1 MEIKRDYYLN
11 ELIDRLDNGLIKI
24 ITGIRRCGKSYLLNT
39 IFKNYLVGQG
49 IDNEHII
56 QLSLDE
62 NKNKKFLDPDVLDEY
77 IRSLIIDGNKYYLLL
92 DEIQE
97 VKDFESVLIGFMH
110 INNVEI
116 YVTGSNSKF
125 LSSDIVTEFRGRG
138 DEIRVYPLSFA
149 EFYSVYD
156 GSEEKA
162 LSEYY
167 TYGGL
172 PLTVLAKT
180 DNSKINYLRTQ
191 KDNVYINDI
200 VDRNNIQNKEEL
212 EMLVQIIASDIGC
225 LTNPLKLS
233 NSFKERDRQST
244 MTDKTIYNYLGYL
257 QDAFMIEKARRFDV
271 RGKRFIETPQ
281 KYYFTDMGIRNSFLD
296 FRQSEEISHTME
308 NVIYIELKKRGYN
321 VDVGSVEIREGD
333 AKKQLEIDFV
343 ANKGNNKIYIQSA
356 LEMKTGEKVRQE
368 QKSLLNVNDFFKKI
382 IIGGDNVKRSRYDNG
397 IIKFPL
403 GIFIESGAHFTR
415 QVSLKYKAWLVY
427 HVLYPVMKFG
437 VLKFNCVNSK

>member
-11 ELIDRLDNGLIKI
+11 ELIDRIDNQLIKI

-39 IFKNYLVGQG
+39 IFKNYLIEQG
-49 IDNEHII
+49 TDKEHII
-56 QLSLDE
+56 QMSLDE
-62 NKNKKFLDPDVLDEY
+62 KKNSKYLDPDILDEH
-77 IRSLIIDGNKYYLLL
+77 IRSLIKDNNKYYILL

-110 INNVEI
+110 IDSVDI

-149 EFYSVYD
+149 EFYSIYD
-156 GSEEKA
+156 GSEERA
-162 LSEYY
+162 LSDYY
-167 TYGGL
+167 TFGGL

-180 DNSKINYLRTQ
+180 DNTKMNYLKTQ

-200 VDRNNIQNKEEL
+200 IDRNKVQNKEEL

-233 NSFKERDRQST
+233 NNFKERDKTST

-257 QDAFMIEKARRFDV
+257 QDAFMIEKSRRFDV
-271 RGKRFIETPQ
+271 RGKKYIETPQ
-281 KYYFTDMGIRNSFLD
+281 KYYFTDMGIRNSFLE
-296 FRQSEEISHTME
+296 FRQSEEISHSME

-356 LEMKTGEKVRQE
+356 LEMKTGEKVKQE

-382 IIGGDNVKRSRYDNG
+382 IIVGDNIKRSRYDNG
-397 IIKFPL
+397 IILMSIYDFL
-403 GIFIESGAHFTR
+403 LDAN
-415 QVSLKYKAWLVY
+415 SLEY
-427 HVLYPVMKFG
+427 
-437 VLKFNCVNSK
+437 

>member
-11 ELIDRLDNGLIKI
+11 ELIDRIDNQLIKI

-39 IFKNYLVGQG
+39 IFKNYLIEQG
-49 IDNEHII
+49 IDKEHII
-56 QLSLDE
+56 QMSLDE
-62 NKNKKFLDPDVLDEY
+62 KKNSKYLDPDILDEH
-77 IRSLIIDGNKYYLLL
+77 IRSLIKDNNKYYILL

-110 INNVEI
+110 IDSVDI

-149 EFYSVYD
+149 EFYSIYD
-156 GSEEKA
+156 GSEERA
-162 LSEYY
+162 LSDYY
-167 TYGGL
+167 TFGGL

-180 DNSKINYLRTQ
+180 DNTKMNYLKTQ

-200 VDRNNIQNKEEL
+200 IDRNKVQNKEEL

-233 NSFKERDRQST
+233 NNFKERDKTST

-257 QDAFMIEKARRFDV
+257 QDAFMIEKSRRFDV
-271 RGKRFIETPQ
+271 RGKKYIETPQ
-281 KYYFTDMGIRNSFLD
+281 KYYFTDMGIRNSFLE
-296 FRQSEEISHTME
+296 FRQSEEISHSME

-356 LEMKTGEKVRQE
+356 LEMKTGEKVKQE

-382 IIGGDNVKRSRYDNG
+382 IIVGDNIKRSRYDNG
-397 IIKFPL
+397 IILMSIYDFL
-403 GIFIESGAHFTR
+403 LDAN
-415 QVSLKYKAWLVY
+415 SLEY
-427 HVLYPVMKFG
+427 
-437 VLKFNCVNSK
+437 

>member
-1 MEIKRDYYLN
+1 MEIKREYYLKK
-11 ELIDRLDNGLIKI
+11 LIDGLDNGLIKI
-24 ITGIRRCGKSYLLNT
+24 VTGIRRCGKSYLLDP
-39 IFKNYLVGQG
+39 IFKDYLCETGVKE
-49 IDNEHII
+49 DHII
-56 QLSLDE
+56 KIDLDE
-62 NKNKKFLDPDVLDEY
+62 RENYIYHNPDEL
-77 IRSLIIDGNKYYLLL
+77 NKYVKDKITDKDKYYILL

-97 VKDFESVLIGFMH
+97 VKEFESVLIGFLH
-110 INNVEI
+110 IKNVEI

-138 DEIRVYPLSFA
+138 CEIKVYPLSFS

-167 TYGGL
+167 TFGGL

-180 DNSKINYLRTQ
+180 DENKIAYLQSQ

-212 EMLVQIIASDIGC
+212 EMLVNIISSDIGS

-233 NSFKERDRQST
+233 NNFKERNKMSS

-257 QDAFMIEKARRFDV
+257 QDAFLIEKARRFDV

-296 FRQSEEISHTME
+296 FRQSEEISHIME

-333 AKKQLEIDFV
+333 SKKQLEIDFV

-356 LEMKTGEKVRQE
+356 LEMKTKEKVEQE
-368 QKSLLNVNDFFKKI
+368 QKSLINVNDFFKKI
-382 IIGGDNVKRSRYDNG
+382 IIVGENVKKSRFDNG
-397 IIKFPL
+397 IIIMSIYDFL
-403 GIFIESGAHFTR
+403 LDLD
-415 QVSLKYKAWLVY
+415 SLNY
-427 HVLYPVMKFG
+427 
-437 VLKFNCVNSK
+437 

>member
-1 MEIKRDYYLN
+1 MEIKRDYYLK
-11 ELIDRLDNGLIKI
+11 ELIDRIDNQLIKI

-39 IFKNYLVGQG
+39 IFKNYLIEQG
-49 IDNEHII
+49 IDEKHII

-62 NKNKKFLDPDVLDEY
+62 NKNKKYLDPDVLDEY
-77 IRSLIIDGNKYYLLL
+77 IRSLIKDKNKYYILL
-92 DEIQE
+92 DEVQE
-97 VKDFESVLIGFMH
+97 VKNFESVLIGFMH

-138 DEIRVYPLSFA
+138 DEIRVYPLSFS

-167 TYGGL
+167 IYGGL
-172 PLTVLAKT
+172 PLTVIAKT
-180 DNSKINYLRTQ
+180 DNSKINYLRAQ

-200 VDRNNIQNKEEL
+200 VERNKIQNKEKL

-233 NSFKERDRQST
+233 NNFKERDSLST

-296 FRQSEEISHTME
+296 FRQSEEISHIME

-356 LEMKTGEKVRQE
+356 LEMKTEEKVKQE

-382 IIGGDNVKRSRYDNG
+382 IIVGDNIKRSRYDNG
-397 IIKFPL
+397 IIIMSIYDFL
-403 GIFIESGAHFTR
+403 LDAN
-415 QVSLKYKAWLVY
+415 SLEY
-427 HVLYPVMKFG
+427 
-437 VLKFNCVNSK
+437 

>member
-1 MEIKRDYYLN
+1 MEIKRDHYLK
-11 ELIDRLDNGLIKI
+11 ELIDRIDNQLIKI
-24 ITGIRRCGKSYLLNT
+24 ITGIRRCGKSYLLNI
-39 IFKNYLVGQG
+39 IFKNYLIEQG
-49 IDNEHII
+49 IDAEHII

-62 NKNKKFLDPDVLDEY
+62 KKNKKYLDPDVLDEY
-77 IRSLIIDGNKYYLLL
+77 VRSLIKDDKKYYILL

-97 VKDFESVLIGFMH
+97 VKEFESVLIGFLH
-110 INNVEI
+110 ISNVEI

-138 DEIRVYPLSFA
+138 DEIRVYPLTFA

-156 GSEEKA
+156 GSEERA

-172 PLTVLAKT
+172 PLAVLAKT
-180 DNSKINYLRTQ
+180 DTAKINYLKTQ

-212 EMLVQIIASDIGC
+212 EILVQIIASDIGC

-233 NSFKERDRQST
+233 NSFKERDKEST
-244 MTDKTIYNYLGYL
+244 MSDKTIYNYLEYL

-281 KYYFTDMGIRNSFLD
+281 KYYFTDIGIRNSFLD

-333 AKKQLEIDFV
+333 VRKQLEIDFV
-343 ANKGNNKIYIQSA
+343 ANKGHNKIYIQSA
-356 LEMKTGEKVRQE
+356 LEMKTSEKVKQE
-368 QKSLLNVNDFFKKI
+368 QKSLINVNDFFKKI
-382 IIGGDNVKRSRYDNG
+382 IIVGDNIKRSRYDNG
-397 IIKFPL
+397 IILMSIYDFL
-403 GIFIESGAHFTR
+403 LDSN
-415 QVSLKYKAWLVY
+415 SLEY
-427 HVLYPVMKFG
+427 
-437 VLKFNCVNSK
+437 

>member
-1 MEIKRDYYLN
+1 MEIKRDYYLK

-39 IFKNYLVGQG
+39 IFKNYLLEQG
-49 IDNEHII
+49 TDKEHII

-62 NKNKKFLDPDVLDEY
+62 RTNFKYLDPDELNEY
-77 IRSLIIDGNKYYLLL
+77 IRSLIMDEKKYYILL

-97 VKDFESVLIGFMH
+97 VKEFESVLIGFMH

-149 EFYSVYD
+149 EFYSVYE

-172 PLTVLAKT
+172 PLAIMAKT
-180 DNSKINYLRTQ
+180 DNAKINYLKTQ

-200 VDRNNIQNKEEL
+200 VDRNNVQNQEEL
-212 EMLVQIIASDIGC
+212 EMLVQIVASDIGS

-233 NSFKERDRQST
+233 NNFKERDRMST

-257 QDAFMIEKARRFDV
+257 QDAFIIEKARRFDV

-296 FRQSEEISHTME
+296 FRQSEEISHSME

-321 VDVGSVEIREGD
+321 VDVGSVEIREGNT
-333 AKKQLEIDFV
+333 KKQLEIDFV

-356 LEMKTGEKVRQE
+356 LEMKTREKVEQE
-368 QKSLLNVNDFFKKI
+368 QKSLVNVNDFFKKI
-382 IIGGDNVKRSRYDNG
+382 IIVGDNIKRSRYENG
-397 IIKFPL
+397 IIIMSIYDFL
-403 GIFIESGAHFTR
+403 LDQESL
-415 QVSLKYKAWLVY
+415 SY
-427 HVLYPVMKFG
+427 
-437 VLKFNCVNSK
+437 

>member
-1 MEIKRDYYLN
+1 MEIKRDYYLK

-39 IFKNYLVGQG
+39 IFKNYLLEKG
-49 IDNEHII
+49 IEKEHII

-62 NKNKKFLDPDVLDEY
+62 KKNKKYLDPDVLDEY
-77 IRSLIIDGNKYYLLL
+77 IRSLIKDNNKYYILL

-97 VKDFESVLIGFMH
+97 VEEFESVLIGFMH
-110 INNVEI
+110 MSNTEI

-138 DEIRVYPLSFA
+138 DEIRVYPLSFS
-149 EFYSVYD
+149 EFYSVYE

-162 LSEYY
+162 LNEYY

-172 PLTVLAKT
+172 PLTVLEKT
-180 DNSKINYLRTQ
+180 DNSKMNYLKMQ

-200 VDRNNIQNKEEL
+200 VDRNKIQNKEEL

-233 NSFKERDRQST
+233 NNFKERDKSST
-244 MTDKTIYNYLGYL
+244 MTDKTIYNYLSHL

-271 RGKRFIETPQ
+271 RGKKFIDTPQ

-296 FRQSEEISHTME
+296 FRQSGEISHTME

-356 LEMKTGEKVRQE
+356 LEMKTEEKIKQE
-368 QKSLLNVNDFFKKI
+368 QRSLLNVNDFFKKI
-382 IIGGDNVKRSRYDNG
+382 IIVGDNIKRSRFDNG
-397 IIKFPL
+397 IIIMSIYDFL
-403 GIFIESGAHFTR
+403 LDAN
-415 QVSLKYKAWLVY
+415 SLEY
-427 HVLYPVMKFG
+427 
-437 VLKFNCVNSK
+437 

>member
-1 MEIKRDYYLN
+1 MEIKREFYLKK
-11 ELIDRLDNGLIKI
+11 LIDGLDNGLIKI
-24 ITGIRRCGKSYLLNT
+24 VTGIRRCGKSYLLDP
-39 IFKNYLVGQG
+39 IFKDYLCETGVKE
-49 IDNEHII
+49 DHII
-56 QLSLDE
+56 KIDLDE
-62 NKNKKFLDPDVLDEY
+62 RENYIYHNPDEL
-77 IRSLIIDGNKYYLLL
+77 NKYVKDKITDKDKYYILL

-97 VKDFESVLIGFMH
+97 VKEFESVLIGFLH
-110 INNVEI
+110 IKNVEI

-138 DEIRVYPLSFA
+138 CEIKVYPLSFS
-149 EFYSVYD
+149 EFYSVFD

-167 TYGGL
+167 TFGGL

-180 DNSKINYLRTQ
+180 DENKIAYLQSQ

-212 EMLVQIIASDIGC
+212 EMLVNIISSDIGS

-233 NSFKERDRQST
+233 NNFKERNKMSSI
-244 MTDKTIYNYLGYL
+244 TDKTIYNYLGYL
-257 QDAFMIEKARRFDV
+257 QDAFLIEKARRFDV

-296 FRQSEEISHTME
+296 FRQSEEISHIME

-333 AKKQLEIDFV
+333 SKKQLEIDFV

-356 LEMKTGEKVRQE
+356 LEMKTKEKVEQE
-368 QKSLLNVNDFFKKI
+368 QKSLINVNDFFKKI
-382 IIGGDNVKRSRYDNG
+382 IIVGENVKKSRFDNG
-397 IIKFPL
+397 IIIMSIYDFL
-403 GIFIESGAHFTR
+403 LDLD
-415 QVSLKYKAWLVY
+415 SLNY
-427 HVLYPVMKFG
+427 
-437 VLKFNCVNSK
+437 

>member
-1 MEIKRDYYLN
+1 MEIKRDYYLK
-11 ELIDRLDNGLIKI
+11 ELIDRIDNQLIKI
-24 ITGIRRCGKSYLLNT
+24 ITGIRRCGKSYLLNV
-39 IFKNYLVGQG
+39 IFKNYLKEQG
-49 IDNEHII
+49 IDEEHII

-62 NKNKKFLDPDVLDEY
+62 NKNKKYLDPDVLDEY
-77 IRSLIIDGNKYYLLL
+77 IRNLIKDKNKYYILL

-97 VKDFESVLIGFMH
+97 VKDFESVLIGFMNM
-110 INNVEI
+110 NNVEV

-156 GSEEKA
+156 GSEELA

-172 PLTVLAKT
+172 PLTVIAKT
-180 DNSKINYLRTQ
+180 ENSKINYLKTQ

-200 VDRNNIQNKEEL
+200 VDRNKVQNKEEL

-233 NSFKERDRQST
+233 NSFKERDKTST

-321 VDVGSVEIREGD
+321 VDVGSVEIREGN

-356 LEMKTGEKVRQE
+356 LEMKTTEKVRQE

-382 IIGGDNVKRSRYDNG
+382 IIVGDNIKRSRYENG
-397 IIKFPL
+397 IILMSIYEFL
-403 GIFIESGAHFTR
+403 LDTN
-415 QVSLKYKAWLVY
+415 SLEY
-427 HVLYPVMKFG
+427 
-437 VLKFNCVNSK
+437 

>member
-1 MEIKRDYYLN
+1 MEIKRDYYLK
-11 ELIDRLDNGLIKI
+11 ELIDRIDNQLIKI

-39 IFKNYLVGQG
+39 IFKNYLIEQG

-62 NKNKKFLDPDVLDEY
+62 NINKKYLDPDELDSY
-77 IRSLIIDGNKYYLLL
+77 IRSLIKDNNKYYLLL

-97 VKDFESVLIGFMH
+97 VKNFESVLIGFMH
-110 INNVEI
+110 INNIEI

-138 DEIRVYPLSFA
+138 DEIRVYPLSFL

-156 GSEEKA
+156 GSYERA

-167 TYGGL
+167 TFGGL
-172 PLTVLAKT
+172 PLTILSKT
-180 DNSKINYLRTQ
+180 DTSKINYLKMQ

-200 VDRNNIQNKEEL
+200 VDRNNIKNKEEL
-212 EMLVQIIASDIGC
+212 EMLVQIIASDIGS

-233 NSFKERDRQST
+233 NVFKERDRQSS
-244 MTDKTIYNYLGYL
+244 MSDKTIYNYLEYL
-257 QDAFMIEKARRFDV
+257 QNAFIIEKARRFDV
-271 RGKRFIETPQ
+271 RGKKFIETPQ

-296 FRQSEEISHTME
+296 FRQSDELSHTME

-321 VDVGSVEIREGD
+321 VDVGSVPIREGNTQ
-333 AKKQLEIDFV
+333 KQLEIDFI

-356 LEMKTGEKVRQE
+356 LEMKSTEKIKQE
-368 QKSLLNVNDFFKKI
+368 QKSLINVNDFFKKI
-382 IIGGDNVKRSRYDNG
+382 IIVGNDVKRSRYDNG
-397 IIKFPL
+397 IILMSIYDFLLDPN
-403 GIFIESGAHFTR
+403 
-415 QVSLKYKAWLVY
+415 SLDY
-427 HVLYPVMKFG
+427 
-437 VLKFNCVNSK
+437 

>member
-1 MEIKRDYYLN
+1 MEIKRDYYLK
-11 ELIDRLDNGLIKI
+11 ELIDRMDNQLIKI
-24 ITGIRRCGKSYLLNT
+24 ITGIRRCGKSYLLNI
-39 IFKNYLVGQG
+39 IFKNYLLENET
-49 IDNEHII
+49 DEEHII

-62 NKNKKFLDPDVLDEY
+62 NKNKKYLNPDILDEY
-77 IRSLIIDGNKYYLLL
+77 IRSLIKDKNKYYILL

-97 VKDFESVLIGFMH
+97 VKNFESVLIGFMH
-110 INNVEI
+110 MTNIEI

-156 GSEEKA
+156 GTEEKA
-162 LSEYY
+162 LNEYY

-172 PLTVLAKT
+172 PLTVIAKT
-180 DNSKINYLRTQ
+180 DNGKINYLRTQ

-200 VDRNNIQNKEEL
+200 IDRNNVQNKEEL

-233 NSFKERDRQST
+233 NNFKERDKLST

-257 QDAFMIEKARRFDV
+257 QNAFMIEKARRFDV

-296 FRQSEEISHTME
+296 FRQSEEISHIME

-356 LEMKTGEKVRQE
+356 LEMKTEEKVRQE

-382 IIGGDNVKRSRYDNG
+382 IIVGDNIKRSRYDNG
-397 IIKFPL
+397 IIIMSIYDFL
-403 GIFIESGAHFTR
+403 LDAN
-415 QVSLKYKAWLVY
+415 SLEY
-427 HVLYPVMKFG
+427 
-437 VLKFNCVNSK
+437 

>member
-1 MEIKRDYYLN
+1 MEIKRDYYLK

-24 ITGIRRCGKSYLLNT
+24 ITGIRRCGKSYLLNI
-39 IFKNYLVGQG
+39 IFKNYLIEQG
-49 IDNEHII
+49 TREEQII

-62 NKNKKFLDPDVLDEY
+62 SSNFKYLDPDELDKY
-77 IRSLIIDGNKYYLLL
+77 IRSRIIDKSKYYILL

-97 VKDFESVLIGFMH
+97 VREFESVLIGFMH
-110 INNVEI
+110 IDNAEI

-138 DEIRVYPLSFA
+138 DEIRVDPLSFS

-162 LSEYY
+162 LNEYY

-172 PLTVLAKT
+172 PLTIAAKT
-180 DNSKINYLRTQ
+180 DNAKINYLKAQ
-191 KDNVYINDI
+191 KENVYINDI
-200 VDRNNIQNKEEL
+200 IDRNNVQNKEEL
-212 EMLVQIIASDIGC
+212 EMLVQIVASDIGS

-233 NSFKERDRQST
+233 NNFKERDKTST

-257 QDAFMIEKARRFDV
+257 QDAFIIEKARRFDV

-321 VDVGSVEIREGD
+321 VDVGSVEIREGS

-356 LEMKTGEKVRQE
+356 LEMKTKEKVEQE
-368 QKSLLNVNDFFKKI
+368 QKSLINVNDFFKKI
-382 IIGGDNVKRSRYDNG
+382 IIVGDNIKRSRYENG
-397 IIKFPL
+397 IIIMSIYDFL
-403 GIFIESGAHFTR
+403 LDLES
-415 QVSLKYKAWLVY
+415 LNY
-427 HVLYPVMKFG
+427 
-437 VLKFNCVNSK
+437 

>member
-1 MEIKRDYYLN
+1 MEIKRDYYLK
-11 ELIDRLDNGLIKI
+11 ELIDRIDNQLIKI
-24 ITGIRRCGKSYLLNT
+24 ITGIRRCGKSYLLNV
-39 IFKNYLVGQG
+39 IFKNYLINQG
-49 IDNEHII
+49 IDEEHIL

-62 NKNKKFLDPDVLDEY
+62 NKNKKYLDPDVLDGY
-77 IRSLIIDGNKYYLLL
+77 IRSLIKDKNKYYILL

-97 VKDFESVLIGFMH
+97 IKDFESVLIGFMH
-110 INNVEI
+110 ISNVDI

-156 GSEEKA
+156 DSYEIA

-180 DNSKINYLRTQ
+180 DNAKINYLKMQR
-191 KDNVYINDI
+191 DNVYINDI
-200 VDRNNIQNKEEL
+200 VDRNKVQNKEEL
-212 EMLVQIIASDIGC
+212 EILTQIIASDVGC

-233 NSFKERDRQST
+233 NNFKERDKTST

-271 RGKRFIETPQ
+271 RRKKFIETPQ

-321 VDVGSVEIREGD
+321 VDVGSVEIREGN

-356 LEMKTGEKVRQE
+356 LEMKTAEKVKQE

-382 IIGGDNVKRSRYDNG
+382 IIVGDNIKRSRYDNG
-397 IIKFPL
+397 IILMSIYDFL
-403 GIFIESGAHFTR
+403 LDAN
-415 QVSLKYKAWLVY
+415 SLEY
-427 HVLYPVMKFG
+427 
-437 VLKFNCVNSK
+437 

>member
-11 ELIDRLDNGLIKI
+11 ELINRIDNQLIKI
-24 ITGIRRCGKSYLLNT
+24 VTGIRRCGKSYLLNV
-39 IFKNYLVGQG
+39 IFKNYLVEQG
-49 IDNEHII
+49 IDQEHII

-62 NKNKKFLDPDVLDEY
+62 NKNKKYLDPDVLDEY
-77 IRSLIIDGNKYYLLL
+77 IRSLIKNENKYYLLL

-116 YVTGSNSKF
+116 FVTGSNSKF

-138 DEIRVYPLSFA
+138 DEVRVYPLSFA
-149 EFYSVYD
+149 EFYSIYD
-156 GSEEKA
+156 GTEEKA
-162 LSEYY
+162 LNEYY

-180 DNSKINYLRTQ
+180 DNAKINYLKTQ

-233 NSFKERDRQST
+233 NNFKERDKLST
-244 MTDKTIYNYLGYL
+244 MTDKTICNYLGYL
-257 QDAFMIEKARRFDV
+257 QDDFMIEKARRFDV

-321 VDVGSVEIREGD
+321 VDVGSVEIREGNT
-333 AKKQLEIDFV
+333 KKQLEIDFV

-356 LEMKTGEKVRQE
+356 LEMKTAEKVEQE
-368 QKSLLNVNDFFKKI
+368 QKSLVNVNDFFKKI
-382 IIGGDNVKRSRYDNG
+382 IIVGDNIKRSRYDNG
-397 IIKFPL
+397 IILMSIYDFL
-403 GIFIESGAHFTR
+403 LDAN
-415 QVSLKYKAWLVY
+415 SLEY
-427 HVLYPVMKFG
+427 
-437 VLKFNCVNSK
+437 

>member
-11 ELIDRLDNGLIKI
+11 ELIDRIDNQLIKI

-39 IFKNYLVGQG
+39 IFKNYLIEHG
-49 IDNEHII
+49 IDEEHII
-56 QLSLDE
+56 QLSFDE
-62 NKNKKFLDPDVLDEY
+62 KKNKKYIDPDVLDEY
-77 IRSLIIDGNKYYLLL
+77 IRSLIKDNEKYYLLL

-97 VKDFESVLIGFMH
+97 VEEFESVLIGFMH
-110 INNVEI
+110 IDNVEI

-138 DEIRVYPLSFA
+138 DEIRIYPLSFA
-149 EFYSVYD
+149 EFYSVYN

-180 DNSKINYLRTQ
+180 DNAKINYLKTQ

-200 VDRNNIQNKEEL
+200 VDRNKIQNREEL
-212 EMLVQIIASDIGC
+212 EILVQIIASDIGC

-233 NSFKERDRQST
+233 NHFKERDRSSS

-257 QDAFMIEKARRFDV
+257 QDAFMIEKAKRFDV
-271 RGKRFIETPQ
+271 RGKKFIETPQ

-321 VDVGSVEIREGD
+321 VDVGTVEIREGD

-356 LEMKTGEKVRQE
+356 LEMKTKEKVVQE
-368 QKSLLNVNDFFKKI
+368 QKSLINVNDFFKKI
-382 IIGGDNVKRSRYDNG
+382 IIVGSNIKRTRYDNG
-397 IIKFPL
+397 IIL
-403 GIFIESGAHFTR
+403 MGIHDFLLDMN
-415 QVSLKYKAWLVY
+415 SLDY
-427 HVLYPVMKFG
+427 
-437 VLKFNCVNSK
+437 

>member
-1 MEIKRDYYLN
+1 MEIKRDYYLK
-11 ELIDRLDNGLIKI
+11 ELIDRIDNQLIKI

-39 IFKNYLVGQG
+39 IFKNYLIEQG
-49 IDNEHII
+49 IDEEHII

-62 NKNKKFLDPDVLDEY
+62 NKNKKYLDPDVLDEY
-77 IRSLIIDGNKYYLLL
+77 IRSLIKDKNKYYILL
-92 DEIQE
+92 DEVQE
-97 VKDFESVLIGFMH
+97 VKNFESVLIGFMH
-110 INNVEI
+110 ISNAEI

-138 DEIRVYPLSFA
+138 DEIRVYPLSFS
-149 EFYSVYD
+149 EFYSVYE

-172 PLTVLAKT
+172 PLTVIAKT
-180 DNSKINYLRTQ
+180 DNSKINYLRAQ

-200 VDRNNIQNKEEL
+200 VERNKIQNKEKL

-233 NSFKERDRQST
+233 NNFKERDSLST

-271 RGKRFIETPQ
+271 RGKKFIETPQ

-296 FRQSEEISHTME
+296 FRQSEEISHIME

-321 VDVGSVEIREGD
+321 VDVGSVEIREGN

-356 LEMKTGEKVRQE
+356 LEMKTEEKVKQE

-382 IIGGDNVKRSRYDNG
+382 IIVGDNIKRSRFDNG
-397 IIKFPL
+397 IIIMSIYDFL
-403 GIFIESGAHFTR
+403 LDAN
-415 QVSLKYKAWLVY
+415 SLEY
-427 HVLYPVMKFG
+427 
-437 VLKFNCVNSK
+437 

>member
-1 MEIKRDYYLN
+1 MEIKRYYYLK
-11 ELIDRLDNGLIKI
+11 ELIDRIDNQLIKI

-39 IFKNYLVGQG
+39 IFKNYLIEQG
-49 IDNEHII
+49 IDEEHII

-62 NKNKKFLDPDVLDEY
+62 NKNKKYLDPDVLDEY
-77 IRSLIIDGNKYYLLL
+77 IRSLIKDKNKYYILL
-92 DEIQE
+92 DEVQE
-97 VKDFESVLIGFMH
+97 VKNFESVLIGFMH
-110 INNVEI
+110 ISNVEI

-138 DEIRVYPLSFA
+138 DEIRVYPLSFS
-149 EFYSVYD
+149 EFYSVYE

-172 PLTVLAKT
+172 PLTVIAKT
-180 DNSKINYLRTQ
+180 DNSKINYLRAQ

-200 VDRNNIQNKEEL
+200 VERNKIQNKEEL

-233 NSFKERDRQST
+233 NNFKERDSLST

-271 RGKRFIETPQ
+271 RGKKFIETPQ

-296 FRQSEEISHTME
+296 FRQSEEISHIME

-321 VDVGSVEIREGD
+321 VDVGSVEIREGN

-356 LEMKTGEKVRQE
+356 LEMKTEEKVKQE

-382 IIGGDNVKRSRYDNG
+382 IIVGDNIKRSRFDNG
-397 IIKFPL
+397 IIIMSIYDFL
-403 GIFIESGAHFTR
+403 LDAN
-415 QVSLKYKAWLVY
+415 SLEY
-427 HVLYPVMKFG
+427 
-437 VLKFNCVNSK
+437 

>member
-11 ELIDRLDNGLIKI
+11 ELIDRIDNQLIKI
-24 ITGIRRCGKSYLLNT
+24 VTGIRRCGKSYLLNV
-39 IFKNYLVGQG
+39 IFKNYLIEQG
-49 IDNEHII
+49 IDEEHII

-62 NKNKKFLDPDVLDEY
+62 NKNKKYLDPDVLDEY
-77 IRSLIIDGNKYYLLL
+77 IRSLIKDNNKYYLLL

-149 EFYSVYD
+149 EFYSVYE
-156 GSEEKA
+156 GSEEIA

-172 PLTVLAKT
+172 PLAVLAKI
-180 DNSKINYLRTQ
+180 DNAKINYLRAQ

-200 VDRNNIQNKEEL
+200 VERNNIQNKEEL

-233 NSFKERDRQST
+233 NNFKERDKLST

-308 NVIYIELKKRGYN
+308 NIIYIELKKRGYN

-356 LEMKTGEKVRQE
+356 LEMKTAEKVKQE

-382 IIGGDNVKRSRYDNG
+382 IIVGDNVKRSRYDNG
-397 IIKFPL
+397 IIL
-403 GIFIESGAHFTR
+403 MGIYDFLLDAS
-415 QVSLKYKAWLVY
+415 SLEY
-427 HVLYPVMKFG
+427 
-437 VLKFNCVNSK
+437 

>member
-11 ELIDRLDNGLIKI
+11 ELVDRLDNGLIKI

-39 IFKNYLVGQG
+39 IFKNYLIEQG
-49 IDNEHII
+49 IEENHII

-62 NKNKKFLDPDVLDEY
+62 RNNLKYLNPDRLDEY
-77 IRSLIIDGNKYYLLL
+77 IRSLIIDEKKYYLLL

-97 VKDFESVLIGFMH
+97 VTEFESVLIGFMH

-138 DEIRVYPLSFA
+138 DEIRIYPLSFS

-167 TYGGL
+167 TFGGL
-172 PLTVLAKT
+172 PLTIIAKT
-180 DNSKINYLRTQ
+180 DNAKINYLKTQ

-200 VDRNNIQNKEEL
+200 VDRNKVQNKEEL
-212 EMLVQIIASDIGC
+212 EMLVQIIASNVGS

-233 NSFKERDRQST
+233 NNFKERDKMSS
-244 MTDKTIYNYLGYL
+244 MTDKTIYKYLGHL
-257 QDAFMIEKARRFDV
+257 QDAFLIEKARRFDV

-333 AKKQLEIDFV
+333 SKKQLEIDFV

-356 LEMKTGEKVRQE
+356 LEMKTKEKVEQE
-368 QKSLLNVNDFFKKI
+368 QKSLLNINDFFKKI
-382 IIGGDNVKRSRYDNG
+382 IIVGDNIKRSRYDNG
-397 IIKFPL
+397 IIIMSIYDFL
-403 GIFIESGAHFTR
+403 LDED
-415 QVSLKYKAWLVY
+415 SLNY
-427 HVLYPVMKFG
+427 
-437 VLKFNCVNSK
+437 

>member
-11 ELIDRLDNGLIKI
+11 ELINRIDNQLIKI
-24 ITGIRRCGKSYLLNT
+24 VTGIRRCGKSYLLNV
-39 IFKNYLVGQG
+39 IFKNYLVEQG
-49 IDNEHII
+49 IDQEHII

-62 NKNKKFLDPDVLDEY
+62 NKNKKYLDPDVLDEY
-77 IRSLIIDGNKYYLLL
+77 IRSLIKDENKYYLLL

-116 YVTGSNSKF
+116 FVTGSNSKF

-138 DEIRVYPLSFA
+138 DEVRVYPLSFA
-149 EFYSVYD
+149 EFYSIYD
-156 GSEEKA
+156 GTEEKA
-162 LSEYY
+162 LNEYY

-180 DNSKINYLRTQ
+180 DNAKINYLKTQ

-233 NSFKERDRQST
+233 NNFKERDKLST

-321 VDVGSVEIREGD
+321 VDVGSVEIREGNTKKQLEID
-333 AKKQLEIDFV
+333 FVANREGNTKKQLEIDFV

-356 LEMKTGEKVRQE
+356 LEMKTAEKVKQE
-368 QKSLLNVNDFFKKI
+368 QKSLVNVNDFFKKI
-382 IIGGDNVKRSRYDNG
+382 IIVGDNIKRSRYDNG
-397 IIKFPL
+397 IILMSIYDFL
-403 GIFIESGAHFTR
+403 LDAN
-415 QVSLKYKAWLVY
+415 SLEY
-427 HVLYPVMKFG
+427 
-437 VLKFNCVNSK
+437 

>member
-1 MEIKRDYYLN
+1 MEIKRNYYLQ
-11 ELIDRLDNGLIKI
+11 ELIDRIDNQLIKI
-24 ITGIRRCGKSYLLNT
+24 ITGIRRCGKSYLLNV
-39 IFKNYLVGQG
+39 IFKNYLTEQG
-49 IDNEHII
+49 VDESHII

-62 NKNKKFLDPDVLDEY
+62 NKNKKFLNPDVLDEY
-77 IRSLIIDGNKYYLLL
+77 IRELIKDNDKYYLLL

-110 INNVEI
+110 ISNVEI

-138 DEIRVYPLSFA
+138 DEIRVYPLSFS

-156 GSEEKA
+156 GSQEMA
-162 LSEYY
+162 LSEFY

-180 DNSKINYLRTQ
+180 DNAKINYLKTQ

-200 VDRNNIQNKEEL
+200 VDRNKVQNKEEL

-233 NSFKERDRQST
+233 NNFKERDKLST

-257 QDAFMIEKARRFDV
+257 QDAFMIEKARRFDI

-296 FRQSEEISHTME
+296 FRQSEEISHIME

-321 VDVGSVEIREGD
+321 VDVGSVEIREGN
-333 AKKQLEIDFV
+333 AKKQLEIDFI

-356 LEMKTGEKVRQE
+356 LEMKTAEKVKQE

-382 IIGGDNVKRSRYDNG
+382 IIVGDNIKRSRYDNG
-397 IIKFPL
+397 IILMSIYDFL
-403 GIFIESGAHFTR
+403 LDAN
-415 QVSLKYKAWLVY
+415 SLDY
-427 HVLYPVMKFG
+427 
-437 VLKFNCVNSK
+437 